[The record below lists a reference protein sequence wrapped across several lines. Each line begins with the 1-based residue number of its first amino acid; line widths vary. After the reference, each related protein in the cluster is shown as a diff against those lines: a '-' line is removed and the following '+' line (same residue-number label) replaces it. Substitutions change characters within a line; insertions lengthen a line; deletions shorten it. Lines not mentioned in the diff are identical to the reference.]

1 MEIII
6 LLLALPGLW
15 FILSYFL
22 EMIRSRRYRSF
33 PTADGIITTLDLK
46 PRKGRVRTWIPVIE
60 YKFQVKGAIFSGNRL
75 TFSQV
80 MVEENTATKIR
91 NLFAVGNP
99 VQVHFNPRNP
109 ADCVLNPN
117 GAELKNRL
125 ILGIIL
131 ILIALAVF
139 LVLTAS

>member
-1 MEIII
+1 MEIVI

-22 EMIRSRRYRSF
+22 EMIRSSRYRSF
-33 PTADGIITTLDLK
+33 PVAEGMIISMDLK
-46 PRKGRVRTWIPVIE
+46 PRKGRLRTWIPVFE
-60 YKFQVKGAIFSGNRL
+60 YTFQVNGAIFSGNRL

-80 MVEENTATKIR
+80 VVEEDTAAKIR
-91 NLFAVGNP
+91 ELFAVGNP
-99 VQVHFNPRNP
+99 VRVHYNPRNP
-109 ADCVLNPN
+109 NDCVLNPS

-131 ILIALAVF
+131 TLIALAVF
-139 LVLTAS
+139 LIILAS